1 MNGKLILKKSL
12 INNSKNTIDTSNLP
26 KGVYLFK
33 VGKSVTKVIKN

>member
-1 MNGKLILKKSL
+1 MNGKLVLKKSL
-12 INNSKNTIDTSNLP
+12 INYSKNNINTNNLP